1 MAKKTSSE
9 TNDSEL
15 HARVLAKIKPASEL
29 EDFVRMLCY
38 GRSGAGK
45 TRFAASAPDVLII
58 DVNEKGTKS
67 VRRDYN
73 PNVFPVEY
81 WQEIND
87 VYWYLQSGDHPY
99 KSYAIDGVSAMQ
111 TLCTKFILGDE
122 ASRDASRDPDMPTTK
137 VYQKR
142 AELMKTQI
150 TNFRNLPLNGIF
162 TALLR
167 ASMAGD
173 GEEDMEGEVTYGP
186 SLSSAIADHLEA
198 AVDLIGYLH
207 KKEVFVR
214 VKKGEKITK
223 RKVVKTRLLTGPSEK
238 YLTKDRDNIFGEFV
252 DSPDVTAMLDRLKEA

>member
-122 ASRDASRDPDMPTTK
+122 ASRDASRDPDMPTT
-137 VYQKR
+137 
-142 AELMKTQI
+142 
-150 TNFRNLPLNGIF
+150 
-162 TALLR
+162 
-167 ASMAGD
+167 
-173 GEEDMEGEVTYGP
+173 YGP